1 MKEDFL
7 VIDHNYILRILYL
20 KYNTLLKLKE
30 YSQSKNNIKSI
41 LNENKTI
48 NNVLD
53 NKANIEPLENKI
65 FSPRNTDKNM
75 VTIELK
81 ETNDIINNIT
91 IDVQP
96 TIENIEKDEEEEK
109 KANENCING
118 CNFCA
123 NGCDLILTGVGFIC
137 SCFSYYVNKLY
148 KNVKKCFN

>member
-30 YSQSKNNIKSI
+30 YSESKNNIKSI
-41 LNENKTI
+41 LNENKII

-75 VTIELK
+75 VNIELK
-81 ETNDIINNIT
+81 ETNDIINDIT

-96 TIENIEKDEEEEK
+96 TIENIEKEEEEEK

-148 KNVKKCFN
+148 KKCKKMF

>member
-1 MKEDFL
+1 MKDEFL
-7 VIDHNYILRILYL
+7 VIDHNDILRILFL

-30 YSQSKNNIKSI
+30 YSESKNNIKLI

-53 NKANIEPLENKI
+53 NKANIEPLKNEI
-65 FSPRNTDKNM
+65 LSPRNTDKNM

-81 ETNDIINNIT
+81 NTDDII
-91 IDVQP
+91 IDIKP
-96 TIENIEKDEEEEK
+96 SIEEIEEEEEK
-109 KANENCING
+109 EANEKCING

-137 SCFSYYVNKLY
+137 SCFSYYVNKVY
-148 KNVKKCFN
+148 KKIKKCFN